1 MSRRSRETTDGAFAV
16 RGIAAALLFVL
27 LGGLLV
33 AKGAGV
39 LNMDVE
45 VTAQLPAGAGRVPN
59 NSQVTYH
66 GLPVGKVSSSDGK
79 SIGDKLPGAY
89 LTLQIGK
96 THAAQIPADAVV
108 RAVPRT
114 LFGDVEIDLRDPPS
128 HTGTGLRDGAEL
140 AFDDSEEAVQLYD
153 VYTRTV
159 DVLGALEPEKLQTT
173 MTALA
178 QALDGRGKTLGQMID
193 DADSA
198 GAQLMPGLEK
208 LAEATPE
215 IAVLFRDID
224 GATPE
229 LLETL
234 DNATQTSQLVLDREN
249 SIRNVLGAGLNISRS
264 GSDFLGDNVG
274 NASKVINDS
283 TTITGAVSSVP
294 NSLSTTIRGMDDFA
308 DKGKTVFATGLFD
321 ITAVPSFQDPMP
333 YDASDCPQ
341 VGALRGVSCG
351 NVVNVTREREQLGE
365 LQELSDPDSGEVAAA
380 TTPMWTMAAP
390 MTRGLEVHPK

>member
-1 MSRRSRETTDGAFAV
+1 MARRFRETTDGAFAV
-16 RGIAAALLFVL
+16 RGIAAALVFVIV
-27 LGGLLV
+27 GGLLV

-45 VTAQLPAGAGRVPN
+45 VTAQLPAEAGRVPN
-59 NSQVTYH
+59 NAQVTYH

-79 SIGDKLPGAY
+79 SIGDELPGAY

-96 THAAQIPADAVV
+96 SHARQIPADAEV

-114 LFGDVEIDLRDPPS
+114 LFGDVEIDLRDTS
-128 HTGTGLRDGAEL
+128 TSAGDGLHDGSEL
-140 AFDDSEEAVQLYD
+140 AFDDSAEAVQLYD

-178 QALDGRGKTLGQMID
+178 QALDGRGETLGQTID

-215 IAVLFRDID
+215 IAVLVRDID

-249 SIRNVLGAGLNISRS
+249 SIRNVLGAGLNASRS
-264 GSDFLGDNVG
+264 GSEFLDDNVD
-274 NASKVINDS
+274 NATKAINDT

-294 NSLSTTIRGMDDFA
+294 NPLSTTIRGMDAFA

-333 YDASDCPQ
+333 FDASDCPH
-341 VGALRGVSCG
+341 VGGLRGASCD
-351 NVVNVTREREQLGE
+351 NVVNVSRERGQLDQ
-365 LQELSDPDSGEVAAA
+365 LRELSDGGSGDVDAAA
-380 TTPMWTMAAP
+380 TPLWTMAAP

>member
-16 RGIAAALLFVL
+16 RGIATAILFVL

-45 VTAQLPAGAGRVPN
+45 VTAQLPAEAGRVPN
-59 NSQVTYH
+59 NAQVTYH

-79 SIGDKLPGAY
+79 SIGDQLPGAY
-89 LTLQIGK
+89 LTLQISK
-96 THAAQIPADAVV
+96 THAAQIPVDAVV

-128 HTGTGLRDGAEL
+128 HTGIGLRDRSEL
-140 AFDDSEEAVQLYD
+140 EFDDTEEAVQLYD
-153 VYTRTV
+153 VYTRAV

-178 QALDGRGKTLGQMID
+178 QALDGRGKTLGQTID

-198 GAQLMPGLEK
+198 GAQLMPRLEK

-215 IAVLFRDID
+215 IAVLARDID

-283 TTITGAVSSVP
+283 TTITGEVSAVP
-294 NSLSTTIRGMDDFA
+294 DSLSTTIRGMNDFA

-351 NVVNVTREREQLGE
+351 NVVNVTREREQLGQ
-365 LQELSDPDSGEVAAA
+365 LQELADPDSGEAAPA